1 MLLVITSC
9 IAPPKQGSLLLNN
22 PESRFAQS
30 KKAVDAFVRSGCF
43 SKIVFCDS
51 SDYSFTKEEL
61 VDVNNETVEVEVL
74 QFRGD
79 ADRVRKQGKGYGE
92 GEIMAYV
99 FEHSRL
105 MKGEPYFFKV
115 TGRLMVRNIMKVIA
129 ACKPDTNYFNIT
141 SLRSLRA
148 IDTRFY
154 GVSVDAFRMALLD
167 AYRSVNDNA
176 FYYYEMS
183 FRDALKRHRV
193 PFRPFKCFPEICGVS
208 GTRGVEYK
216 TSGIKHTYQR
226 FAARFG
232 FLNTSFSNIL
242 LLALEV
248 PNLIARK
255 LSQRRLMPKE
265 TKAKCLKNGKE

>member
-1 MLLVITSC
+1 
-9 IAPPKQGSLLLNN
+9 
-22 PESRFAQS
+22 
-30 KKAVDAFVRSGCF
+30 
-43 SKIVFCDS
+43 
-51 SDYSFTKEEL
+51 
-61 VDVNNETVEVEVL
+61 
-74 QFRGD
+74 
-79 ADRVRKQGKGYGE
+79 
-92 GEIMAYV
+92 
-99 FEHSRL
+99 

-193 PFRPFKCFPEICGVS
+193 PFRPSSASRKYAVS
-208 GTRGVEYK
+208 VVLEV
-216 TSGIKHTYQR
+216 GIKQADKAYISTFR
-226 FAARFG
+226 
-232 FLNTSFSNIL
+232 SKIWFSTL
-242 LLALEV
+242 L
-248 PNLIARK
+248 
-255 LSQRRLMPKE
+255 
-265 TKAKCLKNGKE
+265 